1 MMKKLAIAV
10 LCFSVTQLFALS
22 DNSQPPVMPVTADKQ
37 APTTPATGAPGLSPA
52 DTLASSSEDD
62 QLFDVINKSEAP
74 ATIVD
79 DPLQGYNRTMYKI
92 NDALDK
98 AIAKPI
104 ARAYN
109 AVMPEPLYGMVN
121 NFYVNVDTVPTVGN
135 DLLQANFYQMTAD
148 MWRIVINT
156 TIGVGGLF
164 DVASHMGLQKNYND
178 FGLTLA
184 RWGWTNSSYF
194 IIPILGPSTIRDAGG
209 RFVSYQMSVY
219 PWIKDFWVRWG
230 VYAGSLLNQR
240 AQLLKF
246 QDVMDQAS
254 LDPYVFMRDAYLQRR
269 AYQIGQVNNSKNPYS
284 GDQMKKYY
292 DPMYLYQNG

>member
-10 LCFSVTQLFALS
+10 LCFSVAQAFAQNDS
-22 DNSQPPVMPVTADKQ
+22 SQPPVMPVTADTQ
-37 APTTPATGAPGLSPA
+37 TTAAATSTPGLSPT
-52 DTLASSSEDD
+52 DTLASTSEDD
-62 QLFDVINKSEAP
+62 QLFNEISKTEAP
-74 ATIVD
+74 APVVD
-79 DPLQGYNRTMYKI
+79 DPLQSYNRSMYKI

-135 DLLQANFYQMTAD
+135 DFLQANFYQMTAD
-148 MWRIVINT
+148 LWRIAINT
-156 TIGVGGLF
+156 TIGIGGLF

-194 IIPILGPSTIRDAGG
+194 VIPILGPSTLRDAGG

-219 PWIKDFWVRWG
+219 PWIKGFWWRWG
-230 VYAGSLLNQR
+230 LYTGSLLNQR
-240 AQLLKF
+240 AQLLKYEG
-246 QDVMDQAS
+246 VLNQAS

-269 AYQIGQVNNSKNPYS
+269 AYQISQVNNSKNPYN